1 MKRILLIDD
10 DSEVRFNLQ
19 LFLEDEGFDC
29 VIADSAEKAITLLKE
44 QSFDI
49 AIVDLRLPGMNGEEF
64 ILTTSSLFPK
74 LKYIIHTGSMDYII
88 SDHLMKAGI
97 DKENILLKPLENMN
111 DLLKKINKLL
121 TNN

>member
-29 VIADSAEKAITLLKE
+29 ILADSAEKAIILLEK
-44 QSFDI
+44 QCFDV

-64 ILTTSSLFPK
+64 ILKTHPVCPK
-74 LKYIIHTGSMDYII
+74 LKYIIHTGSMDYNI
-88 SDHLMKAGI
+88 SEHLIEVGL
-97 DKENILLKPLENMN
+97 DKDDIMLKPLENMN

-121 TNN
+121 ND

>member
-19 LFLEDEGFDC
+19 LFLEDEGFEC
-29 VIADSAEKAITLLKE
+29 ILADSAEKAIILMGK
-44 QSFDI
+44 QCFDV

-64 ILTTSSLFPK
+64 ILKTHPVCPK
-74 LKYIIHTGSMDYII
+74 LRYIIHTGSMDYNI
-88 SDHLMKAGI
+88 SEHLIEVGL
-97 DKENILLKPLENMN
+97 DKDDIMLKPLENMN

-121 TNN
+121 SD

>member
-1 MKRILLIDD
+1 MKRVLLIDD

-29 VIADSAEKAITLLKE
+29 ILADSAEKAIVLMEK
-44 QSFDI
+44 QCFDI

-64 ILTTSSLFPK
+64 ILKTHPVCPK
-74 LKYIIHTGSMDYII
+74 LKYIIHTGSMDYNV
-88 SDHLMKAGI
+88 SEHLIEVGL
-97 DKENILLKPLENMN
+97 DKEDIMLKPLENMN

-121 TNN
+121 SE

>member
-29 VIADSAEKAITLLKE
+29 ILADSAEKAIALMEKQL
-44 QSFDI
+44 FDL

-64 ILTTSSLFPK
+64 ILTTNRLYPK

-88 SDHLMKAGI
+88 SDHLIKTGM
-97 DKENILLKPLENMN
+97 DKGNIMLKPLENMN
-111 DLLKKINKLL
+111 DLLEKINKLL
-121 TNN
+121 MNN